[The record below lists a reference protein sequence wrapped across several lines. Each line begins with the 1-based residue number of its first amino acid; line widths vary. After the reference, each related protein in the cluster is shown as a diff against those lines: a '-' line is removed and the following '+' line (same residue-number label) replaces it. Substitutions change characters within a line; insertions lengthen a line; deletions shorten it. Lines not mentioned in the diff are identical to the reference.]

1 MNWIINA
8 LSVMNTPEP
17 ETVVMS
23 NFTISDT
30 QGGLT
35 GSVTYAVNLLP
46 ADTKNFIPYADIT
59 QAEAIQWTQDA
70 LGVDRVA
77 NMEAE
82 VQAQIDAQKIPTPQP
97 VPLPW
102 VPAEA
107 APEIVEPPAPDM
119 SAPSA

>member
-8 LSVMNTPEP
+8 LSVVNVPEP

-30 QGGLT
+30 QDGLT
-35 GSVTYAVNLLP
+35 GSVTYSVNLLP

-59 QAEAIQWTQDA
+59 QDEAIQWTQDA

-77 NMEAE
+77 AMEAE
-82 VQAQIDAQKIPTPQP
+82 VQALIDAQKVPSPQP
-97 VPLPW
+97 EPLPW
-102 VPAEA
+102 VAAE
-107 APEIVEPPAPDM
+107 
-119 SAPSA
+119 

>member
-8 LSVMNTPEP
+8 LSVVNVPLP

-30 QGGLT
+30 QDGLT
-35 GSVTYAVNLLP
+35 GSVTYSVNLLP

-59 QAEAIQWTQDA
+59 QDEAIQWTQDA

-77 NMEAE
+77 AMEAE
-82 VQAQIDAQKIPTPQP
+82 VQALIDAQKLPSPQP
-97 VPLPW
+97 EPLPW
-102 VPAEA
+102 VAAE
-107 APEIVEPPAPDM
+107 
-119 SAPSA
+119 

>member
-1 MNWIINA
+1 MNWTINS
-8 LSVMNTPEP
+8 LSVMNTPLP

-30 QGGLT
+30 QDGLT

-77 NMEAE
+77 AMEAE
-82 VQAQIDAQKIPTPQP
+82 VQALIDAQKVPSPQP
-97 VPLPW
+97 EPLPW
-102 VPAEA
+102 VAAE
-107 APEIVEPPAPDM
+107 
-119 SAPSA
+119 

>member
-8 LSVMNTPEP
+8 LSVVNVPLP

-30 QGGLT
+30 QDGLT

-46 ADTKNFIPYADIT
+46 ADTKNFIPYPDIT

-77 NMEAE
+77 DMEAE
-82 VQAQIDAQKIPTPQP
+82 VQALIDAQKVPSPQP
-97 VPLPW
+97 EPLPW
-102 VPAEA
+102 VA
-107 APEIVEPPAPDM
+107 AK
-119 SAPSA
+119 